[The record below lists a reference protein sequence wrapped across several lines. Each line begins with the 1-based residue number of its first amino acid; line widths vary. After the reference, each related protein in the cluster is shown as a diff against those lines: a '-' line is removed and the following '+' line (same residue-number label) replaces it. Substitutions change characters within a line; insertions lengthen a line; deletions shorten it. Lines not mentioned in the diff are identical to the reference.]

1 MAFRKLRVEREP
13 IRRRRMLRLLASA
26 TLPVILVAC
35 AAQRSAPQDPRLG
48 QLPGSRGGRS

>member
-26 TLPVILVAC
+26 TLPLILVAC

-48 QLPGSRGGRS
+48 QLPASRGGRS